1 MLTLTCMKWIPE
13 DPTTIFLTTRF
24 YLKNSTKIRFYV
36 FLNFHARYFS
46 YFFSWSGPNSEEI
59 LNFTPIY
66 FGCPG
71 TYNWN
76 RISSFLWNSLLEYS
90 YMFSS
95 MKMAEYIESEL
106 SGIFLEIWSPGT
118 QPLLGCLCNVMS
130 LSEEHTKFVNKTV
143 RLKCFLC

>member
-59 LNFTPIY
+59 LNK
-66 FGCPG
+66 
-71 TYNWN
+71 
-76 RISSFLWNSLLEYS
+76 ISSFLWNSLLEYS

-106 SGIFLEIWSPGT
+106 SAIFLEIWSPGT

-130 LSEEHTKFVNKTV
+130 LSEEHTKVVNQAV

>member
-1 MLTLTCMKWIPE
+1 MLTITCMKWIPE

-36 FLNFHARYFS
+36 FLNFHARYFF

-76 RISSFLWNSLLEYS
+76 KICSFLWNSLLEYS
-90 YMFSS
+90 YMFSRIR
-95 MKMAEYIESEL
+95 A
-106 SGIFLEIWSPGT
+106 IWHFSWNLVPRDSTIVGVSLQCDVSFWRTYKICEPG
-118 QPLLGCLCNVMS
+118 C
-130 LSEEHTKFVNKTV
+130 
-143 RLKCFLC
+143 